1 MPSTGWTVLPPTRTA
16 SPRARWALTIWLSP
30 SRLNQNTK
38 EINGFHQVG
47 FELVNATLF
56 SGEIYPQWLSGSFR
70 KMAKHWGLVS
80 PKKQHSS
87 VHKLP
92 P

>member
-1 MPSTGWTVLPPTRTA
+1 M
-16 SPRARWALTIWLSP
+16 ALTLSREP
-30 SRLNQNTK
+30 EHKR
-38 EINGFHQVG
+38 INSFHQVG
-47 FELVNATLF
+47 FELVDATLF
-56 SGEIYPQWLSGSFR
+56 SSEIYPQWRSGSFR